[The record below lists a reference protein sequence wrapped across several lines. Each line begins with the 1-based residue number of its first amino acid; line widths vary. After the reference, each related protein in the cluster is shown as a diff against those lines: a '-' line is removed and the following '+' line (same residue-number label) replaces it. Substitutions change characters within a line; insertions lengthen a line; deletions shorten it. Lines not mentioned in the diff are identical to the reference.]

1 MKKRQS
7 LQQVVL
13 GKLESHMKKKNDLDS
28 YMHENVSDPYL
39 TLYTKINSKWISVV
53 SGRPETIKLQKKT
66 EAVSSLTQV
75 LILIFWDRTL
85 KAKGNKTKT
94 NKWNYIN
101 LYSLCTVK
109 ETTNKL

>member
-39 TLYTKINSKWISVV
+39 TLYTKINSKWTKDLNI
-53 SGRPETIKLQKKT
+53 RLQTIQFLEENT
-66 EAVSSLTQV
+66 GDNLTDFGLSDV
-75 LILIFWDRTL
+75 LWI
-85 KAKGNKTKT
+85 
-94 NKWNYIN
+94 
-101 LYSLCTVK
+101 
-109 ETTNKL
+109 